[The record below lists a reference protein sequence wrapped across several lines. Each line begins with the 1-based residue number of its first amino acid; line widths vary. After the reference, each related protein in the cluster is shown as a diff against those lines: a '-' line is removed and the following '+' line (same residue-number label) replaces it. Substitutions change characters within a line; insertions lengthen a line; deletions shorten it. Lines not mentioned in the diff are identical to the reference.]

1 MMDGRCC
8 DRGNRPI
15 TVLVGICLMS
25 ELSEVVK
32 ARSGFVPLFH
42 LCEWKEGGFLF
53 ECSRVR
59 SALDAQSL
67 SASPFG
73 VDCLYP
79 QALCWQLKSP
89 E

>member
-1 MMDGRCC
+1 MVDGRCC

-15 TVLVGICLMS
+15 TVLVGLCLMS

-42 LCEWKEGGFLF
+42 MCENKELF

-67 SASPFG
+67 SASP
-73 VDCLYP
+73 
-79 QALCWQLKSP
+79 
-89 E
+89 